1 MESRL
6 IEQNRILLYT
16 IKRTEKTFNKEKKR
30 HTDMVLIIIIIITG
44 KTNDDRRC

>member
-16 IKRTEKTFNKEKKR
+16 IKRTEKTFFFRKGKEKAHEYGTHNNNNNNNNWK
-30 HTDMVLIIIIIITG
+30 DQ
-44 KTNDDRRC
+44 